1 MIVYRKITVCKIYKQ
16 QLETAIPAHPG
27 GNPKQYNIFTQAA
40 GGAATVPRPESWQ
53 EGMLMSTYEEFMIIL
68 AFAGL
73 IVSILNL
80 THKK

>member
-1 MIVYRKITVCKIYKQ
+1 MQYLLNNRFTW
-16 QLETAIPAHPG
+16 TASRTAM
-27 GNPKQYNIFTQAA
+27 
-40 GGAATVPRPESWQ
+40 VLRPESWQ

>member
-1 MIVYRKITVCKIYKQ
+1 
-16 QLETAIPAHPG
+16 
-27 GNPKQYNIFTQAA
+27 
-40 GGAATVPRPESWQ
+40 
-53 EGMLMSTYEEFMIIL
+53 MLMNTYEEFMIIL